1 MLSLATVLVLSY
13 IVGSIPGS
21 LWSSKLLYGIDV
33 REYGS
38 GNAGATN
45 TFRVVGWQAGVVA
58 TIVDMGK
65 GAFAAGVLPMLT
77 VFGPFPTFGISA
89 PGEAAVIVSLLCGLA
104 AVTGHMFPVF
114 AKFRGGKGVN
124 TAAGILLAL
133 TPLST
138 VLTMLVFVVTLAT
151 SRYVSLGSILASIAF
166 PTIVAVRKYV
176 FGADLSVSLLVFG
189 VVIGLAIVVAHQSN
203 IKRLLDG
210 NENRVSSFKP
220 AEGMRGRGEI

>member
-1 MLSLATVLVLSY
+1 MLSLVIVLVLSY

-33 REYGS
+33 REHGS

-45 TFRVVGWQAGVVA
+45 TSRVVGWQAGVVA

-65 GAFAAGVLPMLT
+65 GAFAAGVLPMITL
-77 VFGPFPTFGISA
+77 FGPFPAFGISA

-138 VLTMLVFVVTLAT
+138 LLTMVVFVVTLAT

-166 PTIVAVRKYV
+166 PTIVAIRKYV

>member
-1 MLSLATVLVLSY
+1 MLSLVTVLVLSY

-65 GAFAAGVLPMLT
+65 GAFAAGILPMIAL
-77 VFGPFPTFGISA
+77 FGPFPMFGISA

-138 VLTMLVFVVTLAT
+138 VLTMVVFVVTLAT
-151 SRYVSLGSILASIAF
+151 SRYVSLGSILASITF

>member
-1 MLSLATVLVLSY
+1 MLSLVTVLVLSY

-21 LWSSKLLYGIDV
+21 LWSSKILYGIDV
-33 REYGS
+33 REHGS

-65 GAFAAGVLPMLT
+65 GAFAAGVLPMITL
-77 VFGPFPTFGISA
+77 FGPFPAFGISA

-138 VLTMLVFVVTLAT
+138 LLTMVVFVVTLAT

-166 PTIVAVRKYV
+166 PTIVAIRKYV

>member
-1 MLSLATVLVLSY
+1 MLSLVVVLLLSY
-13 IVGSIPGS
+13 VVGSIPGS

-33 REYGS
+33 REHGS

-65 GAFAAGVLPMLT
+65 GAFAAGVLPMFAP
-77 VFGPFPTFGISA
+77 FGPFPTFGISSES
-89 PGEAAVIVSLLCGLA
+89 GVIVALLCGLA
-104 AVTGHMFPVF
+104 AVIGHMFPVF
-114 AKFRGGKGVN
+114 ARFRGGKGVN

-133 TPLST
+133 TPIST
-138 VLTMLVFVVTLAT
+138 LLTMLVFVIVLGTT
-151 SRYVSLGSILASIAF
+151 RYVSLGSILAAVAF

-176 FGADLSVSLLVFG
+176 FGVDLTASVLIFG
-189 VVIGLAIVVAHQSN
+189 IVVALAIVVAHQSN
-203 IKRLLDG
+203 IKRLLAG

>member
-1 MLSLATVLVLSY
+1 MISLVIVLLLSY

-33 REYGS
+33 RKHGS

-65 GAFAAGVLPMLT
+65 GAFAAGVLPLWAA
-77 VFGPFPTFGISA
+77 FGAFPSFGI
-89 PGEAAVIVSLLCGLA
+89 AAESGVIVALLCGLA

-114 AKFRGGKGVN
+114 ARFRGGKGVN

-133 TPLST
+133 TPVST
-138 VLTMLVFVVTLAT
+138 LLAMLVFVLVLGTT
-151 SRYVSLGSILASIAF
+151 RYVSLSSILAAIAF

-176 FGADLSVSLLVFG
+176 FDADLTASLLIFG
-189 VVIGLAIVVAHQSN
+189 IVVGVAIVVAHQSN
-203 IKRLLDG
+203 IRRLIAG

>member
-1 MLSLATVLVLSY
+1 MLSLVTVLVLSY
-13 IVGSIPGS
+13 IVGSIQGS

-33 REYGS
+33 REHGS

-65 GAFAAGVLPMLT
+65 GAFAAGVLPMITL
-77 VFGPFPTFGISA
+77 FGPFPAFGISA

-138 VLTMLVFVVTLAT
+138 VLTMVVFVVTLAT

>member
-33 REYGS
+33 REHGS

-65 GAFAAGVLPMLT
+65 GAVAAGLLPLWAP
-77 VFGPFPTFGISA
+77 FGAFPTFGISA
-89 PGEAAVIVSLLCGLA
+89 PAEGAVIVALLCGLA
-104 AVTGHMFPVF
+104 AVIGHMFPVF
-114 AKFRGGKGVN
+114 AGFQGGKGVN

-133 TPLST
+133 TPIST
-138 VLTMLVFVVTLAT
+138 LLTIAVFLVTLLT
-151 SRYVSLGSILASIAF
+151 FRYVSLGSILASVAF
-166 PTIVAVRKYV
+166 PTIVTVRKYV
-176 FGADLSVSLLVFG
+176 FGAELSVGLLVFG
-189 VVIGLAIVVAHQSN
+189 VVIALAIVVAHQSN
-203 IKRLLDG
+203 IKRLLAG

>member
-1 MLSLATVLVLSY
+1 MTSLIVVLVLSY

-65 GAFAAGVLPMLT
+65 GAFAAGLLPLWT
-77 VFGPFPTFGISA
+77 PFGPFPTFGMTA
-89 PGEAAVIVSLLCGLA
+89 EQGVIVALLCGLA
-104 AVTGHMFPVF
+104 AVTGHMFPIF
-114 AKFRGGKGVN
+114 ARFQGGKGVN

-133 TPLST
+133 TPITTL
-138 VLTMLVFVVTLAT
+138 LTMAVFAAVLLS
-151 SRYVSLGSILASIAF
+151 SRYVSLASITAAVAF
-166 PTIVAVRKYV
+166 PSLVAVRKYL

-189 VVIGLAIVVAHQSN
+189 ILVAAAIIIAHQSN
-203 IKRLLDG
+203 IGRLLQG

-220 AEGMRGRGEI
+220 AQGMRGRGEI

>member
-1 MLSLATVLVLSY
+1 MLSLVVVLLLSY
-13 IVGSIPGS
+13 VVGSIPGS

-33 REYGS
+33 REHGS

-65 GAFAAGVLPMLT
+65 GAFAAGVLPLWT
-77 VFGPFPTFGISA
+77 PFGPHPTFGMATESH
-89 PGEAAVIVSLLCGLA
+89 VIVALLCGLA
-104 AVTGHMFPVF
+104 AVVGHMFPIF

-133 TPLST
+133 TPIST
-138 VLTMLVFVVTLAT
+138 LLTMLVFVIVLGTT
-151 SRYVSLGSILASIAF
+151 RYVSLGSILAAAAF
-166 PTIVAVRKYV
+166 PTIVAIRKYA
-176 FGADLSVSLLVFG
+176 FGADLTMSLLIFG
-189 VVIGLAIVVAHQSN
+189 IIVALAIIVAHQSN
-203 IKRLLDG
+203 IRRLLAG

-220 AEGMRGRGEI
+220 AKGMRGRGEI

>member
-1 MLSLATVLVLSY
+1 MLSLVTVLVLSY

-33 REYGS
+33 REHGS

-65 GAFAAGVLPMLT
+65 GAFAAGVLPMITL
-77 VFGPFPTFGISA
+77 FGPFPAFGISA

-138 VLTMLVFVVTLAT
+138 VLTMVVFVVTLAT